1 MSRILLVEDD
11 AALSRGVAAL
21 LRAGGHTLDCASD
34 GESALTYVA
43 QEPYGLIVL
52 DIGLPGVSGFEVLK
66 TLRGRHCRIP
76 VLMLTARDS
85 VLDKVKGL
93 DLGADDY
100 LLKPF
105 DASELEARVRALLRR
120 THGDPAPVLVF
131 GNLTIDRSKAAASVG
146 GRPLDLRRREWA
158 VLESLIGCAGG
169 ILPKERLL
177 SMVYGF
183 DDDVA
188 PNALEVHIA
197 RLRKKLEPDGPCI
210 KTVRGV
216 GYMIAPT

>member
-1 MSRILLVEDD
+1 MSRILLVEND

-21 LRAGGHTLDCASD
+21 LKAGGHALDCATD
-34 GESALTYVA
+34 GESALIYVA
-43 QEPYGLIVL
+43 EEPYGLIVL
-52 DIGLPGVSGFEVLK
+52 DIGLPGISGFEVLK
-66 TLRGRHCRIP
+66 TLRARNCKIP
-76 VLMLTARDS
+76 ILMLTARDS

-120 THGDPAPVLVF
+120 AHGDPAPVLVF
-131 GNLTIDRSKAAASVG
+131 GNLTVDRSRAAASVS

-158 VLESLIGCAGG
+158 VLEGLIGCAGG
-169 ILPKERLL
+169 ILSKERLL

-183 DDDVA
+183 DDEVA

-197 RLRKKLEPDGPCI
+197 RLRRKLEPDGPSI
-210 KTVRGV
+210 KTFRGV
-216 GYMIAPT
+216 GYMIEST

>member
-76 VLMLTARDS
+76 ILMLTARDS

>member
-21 LRAGGHTLDCASD
+21 LRASGHTLDRASD
-34 GESALTYVA
+34 GETALTLVA
-43 QEPYGLIVL
+43 EEPYGLIVL
-52 DIGLPGVSGFEVLK
+52 DIGLPGMSGFEVLK
-66 TLRGRHCRIP
+66 TLRARNCRIP
-76 VLMLTARDS
+76 VLVLTARDS

-120 THGDPAPVLVF
+120 NHGDPAPVQVF
-131 GNLTIDRSKAAASVG
+131 GNLTIDRTRAAASVS

-158 VLESLIGCAGG
+158 VLEGLLGCAGG

-183 DDDVA
+183 DDEVA

-197 RLRKKLEPDGPCI
+197 RLRRKLQPDGPSI
-210 KTVRGV
+210 KTLRGL
-216 GYMIAPT
+216 GYMIEPT